1 MQTRFTPDQLAD
13 PEVAAA
19 ESILRSCVHCG
30 FCTATCPTYVLLG
43 DELDSP
49 RGRIYLIK
57 EMLERGKA
65 ATATVATHIDRC
77 LSCLACVTT
86 CPSSVDYMHLVDH
99 ARAHIEAT
107 FRRPPA
113 ERALRALLARVLP
126 APNLFRLALL
136 GARLARPIAPWLPRR
151 LGALLA
157 LAPARIAAPPA
168 RPPGATYR
176 PRGAPALRV
185 ALLRGCVQDVLDPDI
200 NAATIRLLTRLG
212 CEVVVAPG
220 SGCCGALTHH
230 LGKGRPARASAR
242 ANIAAWTREIEGGG
256 LDAIVVNASGCGT
269 MVKDYG
275 HLLRNDAEWAA
286 RAAAVSARTR
296 DVAEL
301 LADLDVAAARR
312 LDASPA
318 AIKVAYHAACSLQH
332 GQGVTD
338 QPPAL
343 LRRTG
348 FEVVEIGEGHLCC
361 GSAGSYNLLQPELA
375 RRLRERKAA
384 HIAASG
390 GTVVAAG
397 NIGCIT
403 QLAGATAVPVLHL
416 VQLLDWATGG
426 PRPAALPL

>member
-1 MQTRFTPDQLAD
+1 
-13 PEVAAA
+13 
-19 ESILRSCVHCG
+19 
-30 FCTATCPTYVLLG
+30 
-43 DELDSP
+43 P
-49 RGRIYLIK
+49 R
-57 EMLERGKA
+57 
-65 ATATVATHIDRC
+65 
-77 LSCLACVTT
+77 
-86 CPSSVDYMHLVDH
+86 
-99 ARAHIEAT
+99 
-107 FRRPPA
+107 
-113 ERALRALLARVLP
+113 
-126 APNLFRLALL
+126 
-136 GARLARPIAPWLPRR
+136 LPRR

-168 RPPGATYR
+168 RPPASTYR

-230 LGKGRPARASAR
+230 LGKDRPARASAR

-301 LADLDVAAARR
+301 LAGLDLAAARR

-332 GQGVTD
+332 GQGVID
-338 QPPAL
+338 EPRAL
-343 LRRTG
+343 LKRTG

-375 RRLRERKAA
+375 QRLRERKAA

-390 GTVVAAG
+390 GAVVAAG
-397 NIGCIT
+397 NIGCIA
-403 QLAGATAVPVLHL
+403 QLAGASAVPVLHL

>member
-1 MQTRFTPDQLAD
+1 M
-13 PEVAAA
+13 
-19 ESILRSCVHCG
+19 
-30 FCTATCPTYVLLG
+30 
-43 DELDSP
+43 
-49 RGRIYLIK
+49 
-57 EMLERGKA
+57 
-65 ATATVATHIDRC
+65 
-77 LSCLACVTT
+77 
-86 CPSSVDYMHLVDH
+86 
-99 ARAHIEAT
+99 
-107 FRRPPA
+107 
-113 ERALRALLARVLP
+113 
-126 APNLFRLALL
+126 
-136 GARLARPIAPWLPRR
+136 
-151 LGALLA
+151 
-157 LAPARIAAPPA
+157 
-168 RPPGATYR
+168 
-176 PRGAPALRV
+176 
-185 ALLRGCVQDVLDPDI
+185 QDVLDPDI

-275 HLLRNDAEWAA
+275 HLLRNDGEWAA

-343 LRRTG
+343 LKTNRLRGGGDRRG
-348 FEVVEIGEGHLCC
+348 APVLRLGGQ
-361 GSAGSYNLLQPELA
+361 LQPA
-375 RRLRERKAA
+375 
-384 HIAASG
+384 
-390 GTVVAAG
+390 AAG
-397 NIGCIT
+397 
-403 QLAGATAVPVLHL
+403 AGAAPARAQGGAYRRQRGRRRGRRQHRLHRPARGR
-416 VQLLDWATGG
+416 DRGSGAAPRSSCSTGPPAARG
-426 PRPAALPL
+426 PRRCRFEAMAKRPGDGAMRTAAKRSPPSSWR